1 MRFPFS
7 PLVLHPLLL
16 MAGIAA
22 AAPAVALAQA
32 APYNPYAVTQEPP
45 PPPVAAD
52 GTLHWGTFYKS
63 AALQKSYERLWNLGA
78 CRGTN
83 RAITEPVERNKI
95 VIDNLPEAD
104 FQGTVRGAAG
114 TLAGG
119 LLAFAPSPAADPWV
133 ATLHPAGVSQVTVS
147 GDAPA
152 AVLKPGMVVRLRA
165 TVDSKGKGV
174 APVNGFEIVTPPA
187 GFVPDAVRADRVE
200 TIIGTVTRVQGTS
213 LLLHV
218 EAGRIRRISLTLT
231 PDAKATVNAS
241 LLELVEPGDSIEVTG
256 RLWSGEGSM
265 GAGTIFASKVTVTKA
280 PAGDRAP
287 GDRLGDNRP

>member
-1 MRFPFS
+1 MRF
-7 PLVLHPLLL
+7 LYVLLL
-16 MAGIAA
+16 AAGTVAA
-22 AAPAVALAQA
+22 VPATVFAQA
-32 APYNPYAVTQEPP
+32 APYNPYAVPQEPP

-52 GTLHWGTFYKS
+52 GTVQWGTFYKS

-104 FQGTVRGAAG
+104 FQGTVRGTAG

-119 LLAFAPSPAADPWV
+119 LLAFAPGPAADPWV
-133 ATLHPAGVSQVTVS
+133 ATLHPAGVSQLTVT
-147 GDAPA
+147 GHAPA
-152 AVLKPGMVVRLRA
+152 AVLEPGMVVRLRA

-174 APVNGFEIVTPPA
+174 APVEGFEIVTPPA
-187 GFVPDAVRADRVE
+187 GFVADAIRPGRDD
-200 TIIGTVTRVQGTS
+200 TIIGTVTRIRGTS
-213 LLLHV
+213 LLLRV
-218 EAGRIRRISLTLT
+218 DAGKIRRLSLTLK

-241 LLELVEPGDSIEVTG
+241 LLELVAPGDSIEVTG

-265 GAGTIFASKVTVTKA
+265 GAGTIFASKVTVTKL
-280 PAGDRAP
+280 PAGEQPP